1 MNKLATEP
9 MPDGAIG
16 RPTRLTRL
24 IGAVRQ
30 RDWLGIT
37 IEVAVVTLGVLVAFQ
52 IDQWGDQRKQ
62 ARDERHFLERLYTE
76 YHRGLAELDDL
87 DGDSRRV
94 REQIRQAMAARGSR
108 IELDPLS
115 RREGFACGVAR
126 FRNANFNDTAFEEL
140 IASGRLNLI
149 SDAALRSEV
158 RDLAAAQATA
168 SKQIEYSRQLMLNQ
182 LAHLDPYYRFELEPG
197 GRSQCRIDWAGLV
210 KDRKAVNAMVRG
222 HRVHGFV
229 MDERQKVRTRTEALI
244 RRLACILG
252 KPDCRR

>member
-1 MNKLATEP
+1 MNELATEP
-9 MPDGAIG
+9 KSDGAVG

-24 IGAVRQ
+24 IDALRQ
-30 RDWLGIT
+30 RDWFGIT

-62 ARDERHFLERLYTE
+62 ARDERHFLERLYSE

-94 REQIRQAMAARGSR
+94 REQIRQVMVARGSR
-108 IELDPLS
+108 VELDRRF
-115 RREGFACGVAR
+115 RREGYACGLPR

-168 SKQIEYSRQLMLNQ
+168 SKQIEYARQLMLNQ
-182 LAHLDPYYRFELEPG
+182 LTYLDSYYRFDLEPS
-197 GRSQCRIDWAGLV
+197 GRSQCHIDWAELI
-210 KDRKAVNAMVRG
+210 KDPKAVNAVVRA

-229 MDERQKVRTRTEALI
+229 MDERQKVRTRTKALI
-244 RRLACILG
+244 ARLACILG
-252 KPDCRR
+252 KPECQR